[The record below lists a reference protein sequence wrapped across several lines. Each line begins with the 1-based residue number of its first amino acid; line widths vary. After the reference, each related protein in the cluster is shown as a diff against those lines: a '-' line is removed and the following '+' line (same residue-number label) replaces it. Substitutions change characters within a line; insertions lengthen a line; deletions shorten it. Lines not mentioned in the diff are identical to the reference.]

1 MRSAKP
7 SPIKARSS
15 TKPAPALEVL
25 ALEARMHAY
34 APYSKFHVG
43 AAVQMSGQSFTG
55 VNVENASYPL
65 SVCAERNAIAA
76 AVMGGAVNLE
86 AVAVATDSSPPA
98 APCGGCRQVLR
109 EFAADPA
116 KVQITAINPKGERRR
131 WTLAQLLPD
140 SFTGK
145 ELPKATR

>member
-1 MRSAKP
+1 VKSNE
-7 SPIKARSS
+7 KARERKRSL
-15 TKPAPALEVL
+15 TKAAPELEKA
-25 ALEARMHAY
+25 ALEARAHAY
-34 APYSKFHVG
+34 APYSKFRVG
-43 AAVQMSGQSFTG
+43 AAVQMSGHLFTG

-86 AVAVATDSSPPA
+86 AVAVATDASPPA

-109 EFAADPA
+109 EFAADPD
-116 KVQITAINPKGERRR
+116 KVRITAVNPKGERRE

-145 ELPKATR
+145 ELP

>member
-1 MRSAKP
+1 M
-7 SPIKARSS
+7 SS
-15 TKPAPALEVL
+15 ELEAL
-25 ALEARMHAY
+25 ALAARARAY

-43 AAVQMSGQSFTG
+43 AAIQMTGQLFTG

-76 AVMGGAVNLE
+76 AVMGGAINLE
-86 AVAVATDSSPPA
+86 AVAVATEASPPS

-109 EFAADPA
+109 EFAADPD
-116 KVQITAINPKGERRR
+116 KVQITAINSKGERRQ

-140 SFTGK
+140 SFTGT
-145 ELPKATR
+145 ELP